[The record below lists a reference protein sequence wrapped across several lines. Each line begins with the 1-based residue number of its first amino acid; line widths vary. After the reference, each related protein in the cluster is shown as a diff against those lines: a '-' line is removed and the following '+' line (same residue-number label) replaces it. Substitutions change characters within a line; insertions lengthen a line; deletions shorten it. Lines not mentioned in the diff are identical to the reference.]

1 MRSLLLFA
9 AGTALYLALALWASA
24 RARRELLGQHAISRA
39 TFGAAVFAYASL
51 WSAVLL
57 AALWKAWSLPIPTPA
72 SRVIG
77 GAIAILGITLHLAGR
92 SKFQSVG
99 TAWGLSMPSL
109 ITTGIYRYIRHPQNL
124 GLGLL
129 MSSAAILGRS
139 GVALALV
146 LIYAATCVLW
156 LRVEE
161 LVLEKRFGSD
171 YYEYRKTTGAVLPPL
186 RRLFPTRRGVA
197 RQAAARDGEAS
208 P

>member
-9 AGTALYLALALWASA
+9 SGAALYLVSALWASA
-24 RARRELLGQHAISRA
+24 RARRELLSNHAISRA

-57 AALWKAWSLPIPTPA
+57 GALWSAWSLPIPTLA
-72 SRVIG
+72 SRVLG
-77 GAIAILGITLHLAGR
+77 GAFAILGMTLHLAGR
-92 SKFQSVG
+92 SKFHTVG

-109 ITTGIYRYIRHPQNL
+109 ITTGIYRYIRHPQNA

-129 MSSAAILGRS
+129 MLSAAVLGRS
-139 GVALALV
+139 GAALALV

-161 LVLEKRFGSD
+161 LALATRFGPD

-186 RRLFPTRRGVA
+186 RRLLPSRRRIA
-197 RQAAARDGEAS
+197 RQPNTGDGEAS
-208 P
+208 L